1 MQTDISYPGCSR
13 LSGLFDDLYSDACIC
28 IPFFF
33 FLVLFKIYVIIL
45 IFRSS
50 EDIFAVLPSLPEVS
64 RAVTITHSWMDRSK
78 PYIARSS
85 KVCGDVLE
93 FSELKVRAISMGN
106 FPLFLIYSQLK
117 DY

>member
-1 MQTDISYPGCSR
+1 MLVYV
-13 LSGLFDDLYSDACIC
+13 LH
-28 IPFFF
+28 F

-106 FPLFLIYSQLK
+106 FPLFNLFTIKILLK
-117 DY
+117 KGRCKCQSC